1 MKTPITYYGGK
12 QTLAPKIIAAI
23 PQHWIYCEPF
33 VGGAAVFF
41 AKEKSAIEV
50 LNDKNRLVTN
60 FYKQVKEN
68 YPALNELIQS
78 TMLSRAAHQDAYV
91 MHQSPHLFTD
101 LQLAWAF
108 WVLTQQ
114 GFCGSISETW
124 SYSAQKP
131 SKYIANKKDAFVE
144 AYAERLKYVQLEC
157 DDALRVIKTR
167 DKVDTFFYI
176 DPPYFNSDMGH
187 YGDYNARDF
196 EDLLS
201 LLSQLQGKFLLSSY
215 PSELLTKYTEQN
227 GWHTQSIELTIATSS
242 KGKKKTEVLTA
253 NYTI

>member
-1 MKTPITYYGGK
+1 M
-12 QTLAPKIIAAI
+12 
-23 PQHWIYCEPF
+23 
-33 VGGAAVFF
+33 
-41 AKEKSAIEV
+41 
-50 LNDKNRLVTN
+50 
-60 FYKQVKEN
+60 
-68 YPALNELIQS
+68 
-78 TMLSRAAHQDAYV
+78 
-91 MHQSPHLFTD
+91 
-101 LQLAWAF
+101 
-108 WVLTQQ
+108 
-114 GFCGSISETW
+114 W
-124 SYSAQKP
+124 SYSVKKP

-201 LLSQLQGKFLLSSY
+201 LLSQLKGKFLLSSY

-227 GWHTQSIELTIATSS
+227 GWHTQTIELAIATSS
-242 KGKKKTEVLTA
+242 KGKKKMEVLTA
-253 NYTI
+253 NYAI